1 GSKSMIWMLGG
12 LAAAA
17 GLAGVVV
24 WLGPNLLRL
33 SSGPG
38 GVVARNGASNGT
50 SSAPGA
56 STAPTSLIP
65 PLASASRIA
74 LQDNDGVIG
83 LDATGALHMLKSGAT
98 APNASTAPATGS
110 AVPAMAS
117 ATPAI
122 SDALKQDAI
131 AALDAGTLP
140 QTAAPRELRRGGPL
154 TLMSESQTRAK

>member
-1 GSKSMIWMLGG
+1 GAMSGPLAAAAGSGSRVAAFRSGTAIPGDGGDAVLGSRAGARAGLGSGSRTGGSRTGGGSKSMIWMLGG

-17 GLAGVVV
+17 GLAGVGG

-38 GVVARNGASNGT
+38 GVVARNGAPNGT

-98 APNASTAPATGS
+98 APNASTA
-110 AVPAMAS
+110 
-117 ATPAI
+117 
-122 SDALKQDAI
+122 
-131 AALDAGTLP
+131 
-140 QTAAPRELRRGGPL
+140 
-154 TLMSESQTRAK
+154 